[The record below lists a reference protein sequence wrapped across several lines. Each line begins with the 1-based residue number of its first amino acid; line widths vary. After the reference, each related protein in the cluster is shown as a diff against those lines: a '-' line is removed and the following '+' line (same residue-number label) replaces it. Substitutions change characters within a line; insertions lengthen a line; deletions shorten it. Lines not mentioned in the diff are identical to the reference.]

1 MLEGNISLIPI
12 EIEKQFLSLVQLL
25 RINGMSPEAIL
36 QVRKAFELAEWAHR
50 EQKRASGEPYIIH
63 PIEVAR
69 LLVEI
74 KLDTTTIIAGLLH
87 DVIED
92 KQVSRELLEKEVGK
106 TVLQI
111 VEGVTKVSK
120 QQMKATV
127 KENED
132 LRKLETLRKLFLI
145 GVKDVRVLLVKLA
158 DRLHN
163 MRTLKYLPPEAQTR
177 IARETL
183 NIYAPIAHRLG
194 IYRWKME
201 LEDLAFKF
209 LLPTEYKCLANRIA
223 RKKEERENEI
233 EMIINHLENELKNI
247 GIRAR
252 ILGRPKHL
260 YSTYL
265 KMQRQQIPLE
275 RIMDLYAIRII
286 VGTEEECYR
295 VLDVAHRLGNLIPER
310 FRDNIRK
317 PRSNGYRSLHTTIF
331 IPKKYPLEIQIR
343 TEEMDQEAELGI
355 AAHWFYK
362 EGGGYDDTRMQKRI
376 EWLRS
381 MVSELSAPGGSS
393 FTTQDIQDDL
403 KISEIYIYTPKGDV
417 FELPAN
423 ATVLDFAYTIHTE
436 IGHHCIGARVND
448 RYVPITTKL
457 HTGDRV
463 EILTSPKQ
471 EPHLDWLKIVTIGK
485 ARNKIRHHL
494 REKGILP
501 KEEEEEKKEETP
513 LRKEDKAEDKK
524 ETALLGTALFSSLNS
539 LTKMEY
545 SGNNEEFEKERN
557 LSIRIDGQKNISVHF
572 SRCCNP
578 LPGDEVVGYSTLKG
592 AITIHKKDCKIFNS
606 VPRDPS
612 RIHKARWETDN
623 LVQITVQVL
632 ARPSPTVIKELT
644 TLLIEN
650 KVPVISAHYK
660 MVRKGLI
667 KFEFT
672 QKSFSSANPKIF
684 DFLMRS
690 IRTIDGVLEVH
701 RKTL

>member
-1 MLEGNISLIPI
+1 MLESRFATVPV
-12 EIEKQFLSLVQLL
+12 EIERRFLSLVQLL
-25 RINGMSPEAIL
+25 HTNGMSAEGIV
-36 QVRKAFELAEWAHR
+36 QVRKAFELAEKAHQ
-50 EQKRASGEPYIIH
+50 EQKRESGEPYIIH

-69 LLVEI
+69 LLAEI
-74 KLDTTTIIAGLLH
+74 KLDSTTIMAGLLH

-92 KQVSRELLEKEVGK
+92 KQVPRELLEKEVGK
-106 TVLQI
+106 VVVQI
-111 VEGVTKVSK
+111 VEGVTKVSR

-132 LRKLETLRKLFLI
+132 LRKLETLRKLFFI

-163 MRTLKYLPPEAQTR
+163 MRTLKYLSKEAQER
-177 IARETL
+177 ISRETL

-201 LEDLAFKF
+201 LEDLAFKV
-209 LLPTEYKCLANRIA
+209 LLPVEYKCLASRIA
-223 RKKEERENEI
+223 RKKDERENEI
-233 EMIINHLENELKNI
+233 KGIIAHLEKELKNI
-247 GIRAR
+247 GIQAR

-260 YSTYL
+260 YSIYT

-286 VGTEEECYR
+286 VNTVEECYR
-295 VLDVAHRLGNLIPER
+295 VLDIAHRLGNLVPER

-317 PRSNGYRSLHTTIF
+317 PRSNGYRALHTTVF
-331 IPKKYPLEIQIR
+331 LPRKYPLEIQIR
-343 TEEMDQEAELGI
+343 TEEMDQEAEFGI

-362 EGGGYDDTRMQKRI
+362 EGGGLDDSLTQKRV

-393 FTTQDIQDDL
+393 ITTQDIQDDL

-448 RYVPITTKL
+448 RYVPITTRL
-457 HTGDRV
+457 NTGDRV
-463 EILTSPKQ
+463 EVLTSPKQ
-471 EPHLDWLKIVTIGK
+471 EPHLDWLKIITIGK

-501 KEEEEEKKEETP
+501 KEEEEKEEISS
-513 LRKEDKAEDKK
+513 RKDERQENSPSD
-524 ETALLGTALFSSLNS
+524 TALLSDFSA
-539 LTKMEY
+539 LTKIEY
-545 SGNNEEFEKERN
+545 RGNNEEFEKERH
-557 LSIRIDGQKNISVHF
+557 LSIRIDGQKNIAVHF

-592 AITIHKKDCKIFNS
+592 AITIHKKDCRIFNS
-606 VPRDPS
+606 VYRDPQ
-612 RIHKARWETDN
+612 RMHKVRWEIDSIT
-623 LVQITVQVL
+623 QITVQVL
-632 ARPSPTVIKELT
+632 ARPSPTVIQELT
-644 TLLIEN
+644 SLLIDN
-650 KVPVISAHYK
+650 KVPVISANYK
-660 MVRKGLI
+660 ILRKGLI

-672 QKSFSSANPKIF
+672 QKSISSSNPKSF
-684 DFLMRS
+684 DVLMRS
-690 IRTIDGVLEVH
+690 IRSIEGVLEVH
-701 RKTL
+701 RKSK

>member
-1 MLEGNISLIPI
+1 MIESRSFIIPI
-12 EIEKQFLSLVQLL
+12 EIERQFLQLVQLL
-25 RINGMSPEAIL
+25 HSNGVSAEGIV
-36 QVRKAFELAEWAHR
+36 QVRKAFELAVWAHQGQ
-50 EQKRASGEPYIIH
+50 ERASGEPYIIH

-69 LLVEI
+69 LLAEI
-74 KLDTTTIIAGLLH
+74 KLDPMTIMAGLLH

-106 TVLQI
+106 VVLQI

-145 GVKDVRVLLVKLA
+145 GVKDVRALLVKLA

-163 MRTLKYLPPEAQTR
+163 MRTIKYLPQESQER
-177 IARETL
+177 ISRETL

-201 LEDLAFKF
+201 LEDLAFKV
-209 LLPTEYKCLANRIA
+209 LLPTEYKCLASRIA
-223 RKKEERENEI
+223 RKKDERENEI
-233 EMIINHLENELKNI
+233 TNIIAYLKNELQNI
-247 GIRAR
+247 GIQAR

-260 YSTYL
+260 YSIYL

-275 RIMDLYAIRII
+275 RIMDLYAIRI
-286 VGTEEECYR
+286 VDNTVEECYR
-295 VLDVAHRLGNLIPER
+295 VLDIAHRLGNLIPER

-317 PRSNGYRSLHTTIF
+317 PRSNGYRALHTTVF

-343 TEEMDQEAELGI
+343 TEEMDQEAEFGI

-362 EGGGYDDTRMQKRI
+362 EGGVIDDSLMQKRI

-381 MVSELSAPGGSS
+381 MVSELSAPGGS
-393 FTTQDIQDDL
+393 TITAQDIQDDL
-403 KISEIYIYTPKGDV
+403 KISEIYVYTPKGDV

-448 RYVPITTKL
+448 KYVPITTRL
-457 HTGDRV
+457 NTGDRV

-471 EPHLDWLKIVTIGK
+471 EPHLDWLKIITIGK

-501 KEEEEEKKEETP
+501 KEEEEGKEETP
-513 LRKEDKAEDKK
+513 PRKEEKK
-524 ETALLGTALFSSLNS
+524 DDRPGNINTGNS
-539 LTKMEY
+539 MLPDLSALTKIEY
-545 SGNNEEFEKERN
+545 LGDNKEFEKERN
-557 LSIRIDGQKNISVHF
+557 LSIRIDGQKNITVHF

-578 LPGDEVVGYSTLKG
+578 LPGDDVVGYSTLKG
-592 AITIHKKDCKIFNS
+592 IITVHKKDCKIFNS
-606 VPRDPS
+606 AYRDPS
-612 RIHKARWETDN
+612 RIHKARWEIDN
-623 LVQITVQVL
+623 MAQITVQVL
-632 ARPSPTVIKELT
+632 ARPSSTVIQELT
-644 TLLIEN
+644 SLLIDN

-660 MVRKGLI
+660 FLRKGLI

-672 QKSFSSANPKIF
+672 QKSVLSGNPKSF
-684 DFLMRS
+684 DLLMRS
-690 IRTIDGVLEVH
+690 IRSIDGVLEVH
-701 RKTL
+701 RKTK

>member
-1 MLEGNISLIPI
+1 MIESRSPVIPI
-12 EIEKQFLSLVQLL
+12 EIERQFLSLVQLL
-25 RINGMSPEAIL
+25 HINGMSAEGIV
-36 QVRKAFELAEWAHR
+36 QVRKAFELAVWAH
-50 EQKRASGEPYIIH
+50 EGQERASGEPYIIH
-63 PIEVAR
+63 PIEVAQ
-69 LLVEI
+69 LLAEI
-74 KLDTTTIIAGLLH
+74 KLDSTTIMAGLLH

-92 KQVSRELLEKEVGK
+92 KHLSRELLEREVGK
-106 TVLQI
+106 VVLQI
-111 VEGVTKVSK
+111 VEGVTKVSR

-163 MRTLKYLPPEAQTR
+163 MRTLKYLSPEAQER
-177 IARETL
+177 ISLETL

-194 IYRWKME
+194 IFRWKME
-201 LEDLAFKF
+201 LEDLAFKV
-209 LLPTEYKCLANRIA
+209 LHPVEYKCLANRIA

-233 EMIINHLENELKNI
+233 KNIINYLKNELESM
-247 GIRAR
+247 GIQAR

-286 VGTEEECYR
+286 VNTEEECYR
-295 VLDVAHRLGNLIPER
+295 VLDIAHRLGNLIPER

-317 PRSNGYRSLHTTIF
+317 PRSNGYRSLHTTVF

-343 TEEMDQEAELGI
+343 TEEMDQEAEFGI

-362 EGGGYDDTRMQKRI
+362 EGGGLDDAHMQKRI

-381 MVSELSAPGGSS
+381 MVSEISAPGGASL
-393 FTTQDIQDDL
+393 TAQDIQDDL
-403 KISEIYIYTPKGDV
+403 KISEIYVYTPKGDV

-448 RYVPITTKL
+448 RYVPIMTKL
-457 HTGDRV
+457 NTGDRV

-471 EPHLDWLKIVTIGK
+471 EPHLDWLKIITIGK

-501 KEEEEEKKEETP
+501 KEEEEKKEEVP
-513 LRKEDKAEDKK
+513 PRKDDKK
-524 ETALLGTALFSSLNS
+524 EDRGENIPPGTALFSDLTA
-539 LTKMEY
+539 LTKFEY
-545 SGNNEEFEKERN
+545 EGNNEAFEKERH

-578 LPGDEVVGYSTLKG
+578 LPGEDVIGYSTLKG
-592 AITIHKKDCKIFNS
+592 TITVHKKDCKIFNS
-606 VPRDPS
+606 VHRDPS
-612 RIHKARWETDN
+612 RIHKARWEVDN
-623 LVQITVQVL
+623 LIQITVQVL

-644 TLLIEN
+644 ALLIEN

-660 MVRKGLI
+660 IVRKGLI

-672 QKSFSSANPKIF
+672 QKSFSSANPKSF
-684 DFLMRS
+684 DFVMRS
-690 IRTIDGVLEVH
+690 IRSIEGVLEVH
-701 RKTL
+701 RKTK